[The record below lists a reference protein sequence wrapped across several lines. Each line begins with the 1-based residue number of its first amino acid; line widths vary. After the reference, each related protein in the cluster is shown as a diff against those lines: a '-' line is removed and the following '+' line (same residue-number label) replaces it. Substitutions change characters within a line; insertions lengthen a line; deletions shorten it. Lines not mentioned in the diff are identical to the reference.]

1 MDNRENLIGK
11 ILGER
16 YIVQA
21 IVGEG
26 GMSVVMKALD
36 KLESKEV
43 TIKLLNLNSNSDNT
57 ATERF
62 TNEAKAVAMLSHPN
76 IVSVHDVSLDGPDK
90 YIVMEY
96 IDGITLKEYLDKNT
110 RLEWREAVHF
120 IKQVLNALSHAHEKG
135 IIHRDI
141 KPENVMLLKDGSIK
155 VIDFGIAKLPDSK
168 SLTITDKAIGT
179 VNYISPEQA
188 SGSASSEKSDIYSTG
203 IMLYELVTGQ
213 LPFVSA
219 SSVSVAMM
227 HVSSEPAMP
236 TTICDSIPKG
246 LEQII
251 IKSIMKSPDRRFGS
265 AGAMKKALEY
275 LLLHPVA
282 VFKETPIKDK
292 DGNVITGTGA
302 FQNTGNNT
310 VITSEI
316 SSDTENVA
324 DRRNNNSSN
333 NKTKGGII
341 SKKTANESYAN
352 NEDDEYYSDGQ
363 RSSMFPI
370 ILGVTLAFFTV
381 AILFAVLAYNK
392 LGMNSMFSNSHRD
405 SADDTLTV
413 PSLVG
418 REYTDDLYVTLS
430 DMGFNVTVTEV
441 SNDNVA
447 IGYIVSQEPLA
458 DSTRK
463 KNPKGVGISIE
474 VSAGTS
480 EVVLKDYTHFD
491 SSNVSLELSRLG
503 LEAKIKTE
511 YNDTVISDHV
521 IRTEPVSG
529 TTLIK
534 GDEVTLYVSLGP
546 KDVTVKIP
554 EDIIGLSYRE
564 AERLLQ
570 SHGITV
576 DNERSYEY
584 SDVYAKN
591 TVISTSPKPGSSV
604 SATKDKVRLILS
616 NGSEPAPEAVETGTT
631 ENTPPENVD
640 NTSTQGGSSV
650 TDNSQQ
656 SSPDEQGDSANTES
670 SGSETVND
678 TPTNGNSSASD
689 ASPSSPSPTED
700 TLTDTPA

>member
-11 ILGER
+11 VLGDR
-16 YIVQA
+16 YIVES

-26 GMSVVMKALD
+26 GMSIVMKALD
-36 KLESKEV
+36 KLDSKEV
-43 TIKLLNLNSNSDNT
+43 TIKLLNLNNNSDST
-57 ATERF
+57 AIERF

-76 IVSVHDVSLDGPDK
+76 IVSVHDVSLDGSDK

-96 IDGITLKEYLDKNT
+96 IDGITLKEYLDKNA
-110 RLEWREAVHF
+110 RLDWREAVHF

-236 TTICDSIPKG
+236 STICDSIPKG

-265 AGAMKKALEY
+265 ASAMKKALEY
-275 LLLHPVA
+275 LLLHPA
-282 VFKETPIKDK
+282 AIFKETPMKDK
-292 DGNVITGTGA
+292 DGNIITGTGA
-302 FQNTGNNT
+302 YKNTGNNT

-316 SSDTENVA
+316 SSDSENISEKPIG
-324 DRRNNNSSN
+324 NSIA
-333 NKTKGGII
+333 NKIRPGII
-341 SKKTANESYAN
+341 RKKSADDSFIN
-352 NEDDEYYSDGQ
+352 NADDDYYSDEQ

-392 LGMNSMFSNSHRD
+392 LGISSMFSSNHRD
-405 SADDTLTV
+405 SAEDTLTV
-413 PSLVG
+413 PLLIG
-418 REYTDDLYVTLS
+418 REYTEDLFITLS

-441 SNDNVA
+441 SNDNVN
-447 IGYIVSQEPLA
+447 IGYIVSQDPLA

-474 VSAGTS
+474 VSTGTS
-480 EVVLKDYTHFD
+480 EIVLKDYTHFD

-503 LEAKIKTE
+503 LVPKVKTE
-511 YNDTVISDHV
+511 HNDTVISDHV

-546 KDVTVKIP
+546 SDVSVKIP
-554 EDIIGLSYRE
+554 EDVIGLSYKE

-570 SHGITV
+570 SNGITV

-584 SDVYAKN
+584 SDIYAKN
-591 TVISTSPKPGSSV
+591 VVISTSPKPGSSV

-616 NGSEPAPEAVETGTT
+616 NGSEPTTEAVETGSG
-631 ENTPPENVD
+631 ENVPPSSVD
-640 NTSTQGGSSV
+640 NTSTQYEASG
-650 TDNSQQ
+650 TDNNQQ
-656 SSPDEQGDSANTES
+656 LPTQVQDNSES
-670 SGSETVND
+670 SNIKENIQNSDSEAIND
-678 TPTNGNSSASD
+678 TTID
-689 ASPSSPSPTED
+689 IYTEQ
-700 TLTDTPA
+700 